1 MIKQISMNPYYQY
14 KYSNGFQFISLANP
28 TMLTCDFHEGS
39 EKPKLLGIWRFK
51 GLKDLDKNHKIVNLK
66 NFNC

>member
-1 MIKQISMNPYYQY
+1 MNPYYHY

-28 TMLTCDFHEGS
+28 IMLTCAFHEGS

-51 GLKDLDKNHKIVNLK
+51 GLKEKLTNRQKS
-66 NFNC
+66 